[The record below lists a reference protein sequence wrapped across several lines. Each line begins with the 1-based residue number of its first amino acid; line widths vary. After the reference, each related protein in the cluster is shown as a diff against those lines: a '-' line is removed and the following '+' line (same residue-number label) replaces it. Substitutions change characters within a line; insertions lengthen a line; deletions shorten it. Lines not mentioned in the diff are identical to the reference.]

1 MRVAV
6 LGLGLIGGSVGL
18 AARERAGALVTGWD
32 PDPGVRDAALERG
45 AVDAVA
51 ETLDEALGDAEAA
64 FAAAP
69 VDVLGDLV
77 AATLRAAGPECVV
90 SDVGSVK
97 APVVAAAAGDPRFV
111 GGHPVAGAEA
121 AGVAHS
127 RGDLFDGAVW
137 YLTPGARTDG
147 VLYERLHRLVAVL
160 GARPEAIEPDVH
172 DRRMSVVS
180 HLPHVVANLLVDLAA
195 RELEGGAPGIGGSF
209 RDATRV
215 AGANPRLWSGIYA
228 ANRDAL
234 GEQIDAAIAGLTVA
248 RDELRAGGDL
258 REWQEAVARDRRR
271 LLEERAVGV
280 AQRELRVAVT
290 NRPGVVAEIALAL
303 GRGAINISDMSL
315 APSWDATQGTVSV
328 WCAADQADRAATL
341 VGELGFHVVS

>member
-6 LGLGLIGGSVGL
+6 LGLGLIGGSLGI
-18 AARERAGALVTGWD
+18 AARERAGAHVVGWD
-32 PDPGVRDAALERG
+32 PDPGVGSLARGHG
-45 AVDAVA
+45 AVDEAAPTLEAALDGA
-51 ETLDEALGDAEAA
+51 EVA

-69 VDVLGDLV
+69 VDVLGAVV
-77 AATLRAAGPECVV
+77 ADALRAGGPDCVV

-97 APVVAAAAGDPRFV
+97 APVVAAADGDPRFV

-121 AGVAHS
+121 AGVAHA

-137 YLTPGARTDG
+137 YLTPTARTDG
-147 VLYERLHRLVAVL
+147 MLYQRLHKLVCAF
-160 GARPEAIEPDVH
+160 GARPEAIEPAVH

-215 AGANPRLWSGIYA
+215 AGANPRLWAGIYA
-228 ANRDAL
+228 ANREAL
-234 GEQIDAAIAGLTVA
+234 SEQLDAAIARLTLA
-248 RDELRAGGDL
+248 RDELRTGGDL
-258 REWQEAVARDRRR
+258 REWQEAVARDRRM

-280 AQRELRVAVT
+280 PQRELRVAVT
-290 NRPGVVAEIALAL
+290 NRPGVVADIALAL
-303 GRGAINISDMSL
+303 GREGINISDMSL
-315 APSWDATQGTVSV
+315 SPSLDATQGTVTL
-328 WCAADQADRAATL
+328 WCAADRADRAATL
-341 VGELGFHVVS
+341 IGELGFPVA

>member
-18 AARERAGALVTGWD
+18 AARERAGAHVTGWD
-32 PDPGVRDAALERG
+32 PDPVARGAALEHG
-45 AVDAVA
+45 AVDAA
-51 ETLDEALGDAEAA
+51 APTLAAALENADAA
-64 FAAAP
+64 FAASP

-77 AATLRAAGPECVV
+77 AAALRAAGPDCVV

-97 APVVAAAAGDPRFV
+97 APVVAAAGGDPRFV

-121 AGVAHS
+121 AGVAHA
-127 RGDLFDGAVW
+127 RTDLFDGAVW
-137 YLTPGARTDG
+137 YLTPTARTDG
-147 VLYERLHRLVAVL
+147 VLFGRLHSLVASF
-160 GARPEAIEPDVH
+160 GARPEAIEPGVH

-180 HLPHVVANLLVDLAA
+180 HLPHVVANLLVELAA
-195 RELEGGAPGIGGSF
+195 RELEGGAPAIGGSF

-215 AGANPRLWSGIYA
+215 AGANPRLWAGIYA

-234 GEQIDAAIAGLTVA
+234 ADGIEAAIDGLARA

-258 REWQEAVARDRRR
+258 RPWQEAAARDRRT
-271 LLEERAVGV
+271 LLEDRTVGA
-280 AQRELRVAVT
+280 AQRELRIAVT

-303 GRGAINISDMSL
+303 GHAGINISDMSL

-341 VGELGFHVVS
+341 VGDLGFHVT

>member
-1 MRVAV
+1 M
-6 LGLGLIGGSVGL
+6 
-18 AARERAGALVTGWD
+18 AARERAGAHVTGWD
-32 PDPGVRDAALERG
+32 PDPAACAAAIEQG
-45 AVDAVA
+45 AVDAAVA
-51 ETLDEALGDAEAA
+51 SLEEALDGAEAA

-77 AATLRAAGPECVV
+77 RDALAAAGAGCVV

-97 APVVAAAAGDPRFV
+97 APVVDVAGGDPRFV

-121 AGVAHS
+121 AGVAHA

-137 YLTPGARTDG
+137 YLTPTVCTEG
-147 VLYERLHRLVAVL
+147 VLFQRVHALVAAF
-160 GARPEAIEPDVH
+160 GARPEAVEAHVH

-180 HLPHVVANLLVDLAA
+180 HLPHVLANLLVELAA
-195 RELEGGAPGIGGSF
+195 RELQSGAPAIGGSF

-215 AGANPRLWSGIYA
+215 AGANPRLWAGIYA

-234 GEQIDAAIAGLTVA
+234 GDGIDAAIEGLTRA

-258 REWQEAVARDRRR
+258 RAWQEAAERDRRT
-271 LLEERAVGV
+271 LLEERATGA
-280 AQRELRVAVT
+280 AQRELRVSVT

-303 GRGAINISDMSL
+303 GRAGINISDMSL
-315 APSWDATQGTVSV
+315 APSWDRTQGTVSIC
-328 WCAADQADRAATL
+328 CAADDADRAATL
-341 VGELGFHVVS
+341 VGDLGFPVA

>member
-18 AARERAGALVTGWD
+18 AARRRAAARVTGWD
-32 PDPGVRDAALERG
+32 PDPDALGAALEHG
-45 AVDAVA
+45 AVDAA
-51 ETLDEALGDAEAA
+51 APTLAEALDGADVA
-64 FAAAP
+64 FAASP

-77 AATLRAAGPECVV
+77 GDALRAAGPDCVV
-90 SDVGSVK
+90 TDVGSVK
-97 APVVAAAAGDPRFV
+97 APVVEAAAGDPRFV

-121 AGVAHS
+121 AGVAHA
-127 RGDLFDGAVW
+127 RADLFDGAVW
-137 YLTPGARTDG
+137 YLTPTALTDG
-147 VLYERLHRLVAVL
+147 VLFGRLHGVVASF
-160 GARPEAIEPDVH
+160 GARPEAIEPAVH

-195 RELEGGAPGIGGSF
+195 RELEGGAPAIGGSF

-215 AGANPRLWSGIYA
+215 AGANPRLWAGIYA

-234 GEQIDAAIAGLTVA
+234 AEGIDAAIGGLARA

-258 REWQEAVARDRRR
+258 RAWQEAAARDRRT
-271 LLEERAVGV
+271 LLEDRTVGA
-280 AQRELRVAVT
+280 AQRELRIAVT

-303 GRGAINISDMSL
+303 GRAGINISDMSL
-315 APSWDATQGTVSV
+315 APSWDTTQGTVSV

-341 VGELGFHVVS
+341 VGDLGFPVS